1 MRYHFLH
8 RSCAAA
14 ALGLTGVFL
23 SVRCK
28 AFLINAYH
36 IVLPQTILAL
46 LILGFAV
53 IGFIC
58 EKHIRR
64 FLLARVRFGLL
75 GLALLSCLSILF
87 VAKADGFLLDRPL
100 AAAEVTLGAPMRLL
114 YLLGGGLLLA
124 AFLVCTLSALR
135 DRQYSVRRFWRSV
148 TRWDLLFLLFL
159 ALTVN
164 AAVFLYAKNSST
176 IYFWDNAGYW
186 TVSSELAD
194 LLRTDGAAALLRV
207 TLDSV
212 LTLDYNYL
220 IILPI
225 VFCVWLFG
233 RSRYVFLAAI
243 ANLYLI
249 PLCILVWAYAKSRF
263 DGARTHKTLCTL
275 GYTTAVLLSA
285 PILLSLTMIGFVDVG
300 GCTVAFAA
308 MLIMLTSHRGDR
320 DFGRFFL
327 AGILLALSLLLR
339 RWFAFFA
346 LAFVLAELID
356 GIFFKRSVIPLLGTL
371 SAFSFTLLFFFED
384 LVSGKLLADYG
395 RMYEAYAIG
404 LDKDFLLLFR
414 YFGFIMLLAAI
425 VCAIFLMRRPHTRP
439 TAVFALVQA
448 VLCFILFVG
457 VQTHG
462 QQHLLLYVPAYLGI
476 LITALSALY
485 RMPLPRVMAWA
496 LLPLFLFPTLSPFLP
511 RIQPQS
517 LAELKV
523 PTAMPSF
530 SWSPPQREDAAE
542 IVNLIRRLDQLGEEG
557 YTVGVLASSL
567 ILNDEILRNAEAS
580 LSLPRIS
587 EVSRDYLLY
596 LPAVDQRDGFSDVI
610 FHCDAFVVADPIQ
623 LHLGEDNQSVVAY
636 PAARIL
642 SGEQFGRAFCRLEEE
657 WLLRDGVKVYIY
669 IRTRPNTEAEA
680 DELRAAY
687 YALHPAE

>member
-1 MRYHFLH
+1 MRQQLIN

-14 ALGLTGVFL
+14 ALGLIGVFL

-28 AFLINAYH
+28 AFLINAYR
-36 IVLPQTILAL
+36 IALPQAVLAL

-53 IGFIC
+53 IGFAA

-75 GLALLSCLSILF
+75 GLALLCCLSVLF

-100 AAAEVTLGAPMRLL
+100 AEAEVTLGAPMRLL

-124 AFLVCTLSALR
+124 VFLVCTLSALR
-135 DRQYSVRRFWRSV
+135 DRRYSARRLLRSV
-148 TRWDLLFLLFL
+148 TRWDILLLLSL
-159 ALTVN
+159 ILTVN
-164 AAVFLYAKNSST
+164 AAVFLYAKNSSS

-186 TVSSELAD
+186 TVSGELAD
-194 LLRTDGAAALLRV
+194 LLQTEGLSALLRV
-207 TLDSV
+207 SFESV

-225 VFCVWLFG
+225 VPCVWLFG

-263 DGARTHKTLCTL
+263 TDMGKQQNLRTAVCTA
-275 GYTTAVLLSA
+275 AVLLST

-300 GCTVAFAA
+300 GCTGAFAA
-308 MLIMLTSHRGDR
+308 TLIMLTSRRDDR

-327 AGILLALSLLLR
+327 AGILLAVALLLR

-346 LAFVLAELID
+346 LAFVLAELVD
-356 GIFFKRSVIPLLGTL
+356 AIFFKRSAIPLLGTL
-371 SAFSFTLLFFFED
+371 SAFTFTLLFFFED
-384 LVSGKLLADYG
+384 LVSGKLLADYD

-425 VCAIFLMRRPHTRP
+425 ACALFLMCRPSTRP
-439 TAVFALVQA
+439 TAVFTLTQA
-448 VLCFILFVG
+448 ILCFILFVG

-462 QQHLLLYVPAYLGI
+462 QQHLLLYVPAYLGM
-476 LITALSALY
+476 LITALSALC
-485 RMPLPRVMAWA
+485 RMHPSRITAWA
-496 LLPLFLFPTLSPFLP
+496 LLPLLLCPTLSPFLP
-511 RIQPQS
+511 RTQPQS

-530 SWSPPQREDAAE
+530 SWNPPRREDAGE
-542 IVNLIRRLDQLGEEG
+542 IVDLIRRLDRLGEEG
-557 YTVGVLASSL
+557 LTVGVLASSM

-580 LSLPRIS
+580 LSLPRVS
-587 EVSRDYLLY
+587 EVGRDYLLY
-596 LPAVDQRDGFSDVI
+596 LPAVDRRDGFGEVL
-610 FHCDAFVVADPIQ
+610 FRCDAFAVADPIQ
-623 LHLGEDNQSVVAY
+623 LHLGEENQAVVAL

-642 SGEQFGRAFCRLEEE
+642 SGEHFGAAFCRLDEE
-657 WLLRDGVKVYIY
+657 WQLKDGVKVYIY
-669 IRTRPNTEAEA
+669 LRTRPNTEAEA
-680 DELRAAY
+680 DELRDAF
-687 YALHPAE
+687 YALHPQE